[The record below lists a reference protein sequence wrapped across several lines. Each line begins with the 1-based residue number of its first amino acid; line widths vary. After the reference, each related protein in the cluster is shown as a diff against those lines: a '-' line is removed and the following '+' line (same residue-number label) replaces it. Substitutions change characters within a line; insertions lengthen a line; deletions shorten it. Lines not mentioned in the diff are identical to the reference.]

1 MKLNTAYLTLKT
13 NSEITENTTKLRGFI
28 GNKFKNYP
36 LLHNH
41 FMEGKSLYTYPLIQ
55 YQILGGQASIF
66 AIEEGVKT
74 LKDISG
80 DIDELKLGKSYYKV
94 NEKIIIEK
102 EVDIRPTNTEHHY
115 KFLSPWL
122 ALNTTNY
129 SKFNEISN
137 WKDKKLFLNKILIGN
152 ILSMCKSF
160 GIIVNREIYPKTH
173 LDEISVE
180 YKAIPMKAFL
190 GEFKIRFKV
199 PDFFGLGKGVSH
211 GFGTIKEIT
220 KCNE

>member
-1 MKLNTAYLTLKT
+1 MKLNTAYLILKT
-13 NSEITENTTKLRGFI
+13 DKEVNEPSDKLRGFI

-41 FMEGKSLYTYPLIQ
+41 FMEGEVLYSYPLIQ
-55 YQILGGQASIF
+55 YQILEGQTSIF

-74 LKDISG
+74 LKDISA
-80 DIDELKLGKSYYKV
+80 DINELKLGNSYYKV
-94 NEKIIIEK
+94 NEKIIFEK
-102 EVDIRPTNTEHHY
+102 EFDVKTTNKEHHY

-122 ALNTTNY
+122 ALNTKNY

-137 WKDKKLFLNKILIGN
+137 WKDKKIFLNKILIGN
-152 ILSMCKSF
+152 ILSMCKGF

-173 LDEISVE
+173 LDEVAVE
-180 YKAIPMKAFL
+180 YKALPMKAFL
-190 GEFKIRFKV
+190 GEFKIKFKI

-211 GFGTIKEIT
+211 GFGTIKEMR
-220 KCNE
+220 KE